1 MKFKRN
7 EIVNVPQLKGQNIS
21 NPKKN
26 EHLAHNTLYPSIP
39 QDWLPIITPLVLSL
53 LFQIFNKKTKIR
65 LMYR

>member
-39 QDWLPIITPLVLSL
+39 QD
-53 LFQIFNKKTKIR
+53 
-65 LMYR
+65 